1 MTQQP
6 TPPRPLP
13 RPQPEWDF
21 YWEKAKAHELWLMRC
36 KDCNSV
42 YFYPR
47 PMCPE
52 CFSRNTE
59 WFQSSGK
66 GTLYAFAIVHRAPTP
81 AFRDMVPYVT
91 AFVELEGG
99 VRMPTNLVMDD
110 PTPETVKIGMPVE
123 VIFEDMNDKIALPK
137 FKPA

>member
-1 MTQQP
+1 MTSQQ
-6 TPPRPLP
+6 TPPKPLP

-36 KDCNSV
+36 KDCSKV

-47 PMCPE
+47 PICPE

-59 WFQSSGK
+59 WFQSSGR
-66 GTLYAFAIVHRAPTP
+66 GTLYAFAIVQRAPTP
-81 AFRDMVPYVT
+81 AFADRVPYVT

-99 VRMPTNLVMDD
+99 IHIPTNLVMDN
-110 PTPETVKIGMPVE
+110 PTPDNVKIGMACE
-123 VIFEDMNDKIALPK
+123 VFFEDRSDKISLPM

>member
-47 PMCPE
+47 PICPE

-59 WFQSSGK
+59 WFQSVRQGHA
-66 GTLYAFAIVHRAPTP
+66 LRLRHRAPR
-81 AFRDMVPYVT
+81 ADACVPRT
-91 AFVELEGG
+91 WCL
-99 VRMPTNLVMDD
+99 T
-110 PTPETVKIGMPVE
+110 
-123 VIFEDMNDKIALPK
+123 
-137 FKPA
+137 

>member
-1 MTQQP
+1 
-6 TPPRPLP
+6 
-13 RPQPEWDF
+13 
-21 YWEKAKAHELWLMRC
+21 MRC
-36 KDCNSV
+36 KDCNTV

-66 GTLYAFAIVHRAPTP
+66 GTLYAFAIVHRAPTL

-99 VRMPTNLVMDD
+99 ARMPTNLVMDD
-110 PTPETVKIGMPVE
+110 PTPENVKIGMAVE